1 MKSGCYEFGFYGD
14 LALRVDNEL
23 NVYEFIRYDDRS
35 RLIKTRFISN
45 PIAFLP
51 NSLATIK
58 VVPLPQNGS
67 STISPTH
74 FCHNQ
79 ILVHL

>member
-35 RLIKTRFISN
+35 RLIKTRFISKEQAELIYN
-45 PIAFLP
+45 NYNLSDK
-51 NSLATIK
+51 N
-58 VVPLPQNGS
+58 
-67 STISPTH
+67 
-74 FCHNQ
+74 
-79 ILVHL
+79 LVECD